1 MKRIRFLMDW
11 ANRLYQQLEGSL
23 KYKLIVFFIGISII
37 PLAVVGYL
45 VSTKS
50 SDLAVKRETENALNL
65 NNTKMSALDRSFNE
79 IEFMLGDLVTNFNTT
94 YYLQNIDDTN
104 YESDRAF
111 SVVSEVGSRLD
122 NIMTSKPGLFDAV
135 LIIPSG
141 DVMPFLRG
149 VVKGG
154 ELNNF
159 KSLPAYINTVN
170 IQAKAVWQYSYGNE
184 GQELTV
190 SESVVE
196 PFSDEVLG
204 VAVFDVNAEML
215 FDELDSSTLAPG
227 ESIQIVTADHKVIYD
242 SDRTKIGETVHIGEE
257 NARIWQTA
265 SGSFKETAKQGD
277 AVVSYRTSDING
289 WKIIYKIPYG
299 NIVQGVSQISRMI
312 LLVTLIVGCFA
323 FIAALL
329 LYIHLYKPIAQLIK
343 AMKRF
348 EIGQLQERV
357 QLERTDEFGRLAR
370 AFNYLAERVEVL
382 IEDVTLE
389 QKAKKEHEIR
399 ALQAQITPHF
409 LYNTI
414 NSIKSLARMNRPK
427 DIEAMSGALI
437 DLLRLS
443 ANQQTDRIRIV
454 DELNYVG
461 SYVTIMQYRYKMQLV
476 LDTRIPPSLQACGIL
491 KFSIQPIVENCI
503 IHAFDPEMT
512 ERRIRIEA
520 FEEEDKIRIEIS
532 DNGRGMDAGQLER
545 LAGKLGSAATMP
557 ARDHKGRLHI
567 GGMGLRN
574 IHERLKLHYG
584 DPYGLEFVSQTGEGT
599 TVIMHIPYIQL
610 DE

>member
-1 MKRIRFLMDW
+1 MDW
-11 ANRLYQQLEGSL
+11 TNRLYQQLEGSL
-23 KYKLIVFFIGISII
+23 KYKLIVFFIVISIL
-37 PLAVVGYL
+37 PLAIVGYL
-45 VSTKS
+45 VNARST
-50 SDLAVKRETENALNL
+50 DLAVNRETENALNL

-94 YYLQNIDDTN
+94 YYLQNIDDSN

-122 NIMTSKPGLFDAV
+122 SIMTSKPGLFDAV
-135 LIIPSG
+135 ILIPSG
-141 DVMPFLRG
+141 DRTPFLRG

-154 ELNNF
+154 ELNDF
-159 KSLPAYINTVN
+159 KSLPAYADTVHVR
-170 IQAKAVWQYSYGNE
+170 AKAVWQYSNRDGLSK
-184 GQELTV
+184 LTV
-190 SESVVE
+190 SESVIE

-215 FDELDSSTLAPG
+215 FDELDANKLAPG
-227 ESIQIVTADHKVIYD
+227 ESIQIVTTDQTVIYD
-242 SDRTKIGETVHIGEE
+242 SDRTKIGERISIRGET
-257 NARIWQTA
+257 ARIWQTA
-265 SGSFKETAKQGD
+265 SGSFKEQTGSGD

-289 WKIIYKIPYG
+289 WKIIYRIPYA
-299 NIVQGVSQISRMI
+299 NIVQGVGQISRMI
-312 LLVTLIVGCFA
+312 LFITFMVGCFA
-323 FIAALL
+323 FMAALL

-357 QLERTDEFGRLAR
+357 ELNRTDEFGRLAR
-370 AFNYLAERVEVL
+370 AFNYLAERVEEL

-389 QKAKKEHEIR
+389 QKEKKEHEIR

-437 DLLRLS
+437 DLLRIS
-443 ANQQTDRIRIV
+443 ASQQTDLIRIQ
-454 DELNYVG
+454 DELHYVE
-461 SYVTIMQYRYKMQLV
+461 SYVTIMEYRYKMQLV
-476 LDTRIPPSLQACGIL
+476 LDLQIPLQLLACGIL

-503 IHAFDPEMT
+503 IHAFDPEMQS
-512 ERRIRIEA
+512 RRIVIEA
-520 FEEEDKIRIEIS
+520 YEEEDKIRIEIR
-532 DNGRGMDAGQLER
+532 DNGKGMNAEQLEN
-545 LAGKLGSAATMP
+545 LDAKLSSAVRP
-557 ARDHKGRLHI
+557 AKRDHKGKLHI

-574 IHERLKLHYG
+574 INERLKLHYG
-584 DPYGLEFVSQTGEGT
+584 DQYGLEFVSQPGKGT
-599 TVIMHIPYIQL
+599 TVSMHIPHVQL
-610 DE
+610 EE